1 MRLSRSCRSP
11 RGGGLADLPDDVFAP
26 APGSVVQKPGSNDQ
40 PLAGAQ
46 SPPQRLGDAVELT
59 RRAVSAWVSVLIG
72 PALVDVSRR

>member
-1 MRLSRSCRSP
+1 LT
-11 RGGGLADLPDDVFAP
+11 
-26 APGSVVQKPGSNDQ
+26 GSVAQKPPSNDQ
-40 PLAGAQ
+40 PFAGAQ